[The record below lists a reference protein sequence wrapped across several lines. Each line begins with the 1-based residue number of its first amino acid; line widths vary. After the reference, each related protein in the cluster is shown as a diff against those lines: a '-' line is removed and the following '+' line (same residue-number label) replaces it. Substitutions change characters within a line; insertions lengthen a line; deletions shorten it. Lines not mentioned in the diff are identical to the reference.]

1 MGQPHIVRS
10 QKDLPACTTS
20 TALAARQ
27 IYNYSLDSRHID
39 KKNIKC
45 LLPYSSYTFYK
56 TRMMNLERLLHPSAG
71 KCGNPGS
78 VNLSTNVALR
88 IDLANIG

>member
-1 MGQPHIVRS
+1 MGQLHIVRS

-39 KKNIKC
+39 KKNKMFTTI
-45 LLPYSSYTFYK
+45 FF
-56 TRMMNLERLLHPSAG
+56 LHI
-71 KCGNPGS
+71 
-78 VNLSTNVALR
+78 L
-88 IDLANIG
+88 